1 MFEGLENLYR
11 PIQAE
16 EKPNF
21 SYNCGGTNSSLLL
34 HEALSKI
41 LLGQAASFM
50 NLNEKMNTR
59 ICIDT

>member
-1 MFEGLENLYR
+1 MQPHDILMFEGLENLYR

-41 LLGQAASFM
+41 LLH
-50 NLNEKMNTR
+50 
-59 ICIDT
+59 